1 MKSLIPIQVIYP
13 SREFQLQQSK
23 AVESQQSLRDEAEE
37 HYQLLNLLAQSDMEY
52 QRQLKQNYERKS
64 EVKRALEQSSCLH
77 YVLKRFSQRWSD

>member
-13 SREFQLQQSK
+13 SREFQVEQSN

-37 HYQLLNLLAQSDMEY
+37 HYQLLKALSQSDMEY

-64 EVKRALEQSSCLH
+64 EVKRALEKGSSWPYIVKQL
-77 YVLKRFSQRWSD
+77 SQR

>member
-13 SREFQLQQSK
+13 SREFQVEQSK

-37 HYQLLNLLAQSDMEY
+37 HYQLLKALSQSDGEY

-64 EVKRALEQSSCLH
+64 EVKRALEKGSSWPYIVKQL
-77 YVLKRFSQRWSD
+77 SQR